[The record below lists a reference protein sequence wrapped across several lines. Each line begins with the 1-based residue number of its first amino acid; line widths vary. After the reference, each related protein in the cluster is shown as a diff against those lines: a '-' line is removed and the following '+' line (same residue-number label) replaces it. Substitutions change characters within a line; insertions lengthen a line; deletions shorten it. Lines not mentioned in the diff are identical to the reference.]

1 MHHALD
7 LCNKVACGRQIVE
20 LRNVKTTNTV
30 AFANYLKEKL
40 K

>member
-20 LRNVKTTNTV
+20 LRAVQTANTV
-30 AFANYLKEKL
+30 ALANHLKKKL